1 MKSIEIADYI
11 SESEMK
17 SIAQQVFK
25 ERCTEAFKKE
35 HDRIISN
42 SGYAVIV
49 KIIKENYPEGLE
61 ELVAKKAISVIDNL
75 SSTVLF
81 GAKNAWDRETT
92 GGFESLQK
100 AIKDN
105 SSLINDKA
113 ISIINNIKSHDCEEY
128 VSEILRETISDR
140 LFGDK
145 EK

>member
-1 MKSIEIADYI
+1 MKSIEIADYV

-25 ERCTEAFKKE
+25 ERCIDSFKKD

-42 SGYAVIV
+42 AGYAVIV

-61 ELVAKKAISVIDNL
+61 ELVAKKAIDVINDL
-75 SSTVLF
+75 SSLTLF
-81 GAKNAWDRETT
+81 GPKNAWDRETT
-92 GGFESLQK
+92 GGFEALQK

-113 ISIINNIKSHDCEEY
+113 ISIISEFRCNDSEEY
-128 VSEILRETISDR
+128 IAEILRETISNK
-140 LFGDK
+140 LFGV
-145 EK
+145 ES

>member
-1 MKSIEIADYI
+1 MKSIEIADYV

-17 SIAQQVFK
+17 AIAQQVFK
-25 ERCTEAFKKE
+25 ERCIESFKKD

-49 KIIKENYPEGLE
+49 KIVKENYPEGLE
-61 ELVAKKAISVIDNL
+61 ELVAKKAIDVIDNL
-75 SSTVLF
+75 SSLTLF
-81 GAKNAWDRETT
+81 GPRNAWDRETT
-92 GGFESLQK
+92 GGFEALQK

-113 ISIINNIKSHDCEEY
+113 ISIINEFKSYDCEEH
-128 VSEILRETISDR
+128 VAEILRETISDR

-145 EK
+145 S